1 MLILANNVPEPSCC
15 TMLTAS
21 SIVAYSEGKSPLVK
35 CNAIVYA
42 AWSQVEL
49 TGACN
54 HSPLKGPRYSLSSD
68 FFTEF
73 IVYYIGV
80 LLSGSQVSRD
90 TLASQSMVSK

>member
-21 SIVAYSEGKSPLVK
+21 SIVAYSEGKFPLV
-35 CNAIVYA
+35 NAIVYA

-68 FFTEF
+68 FFAEF